1 MSDTDRRQFL
11 KKLAQGSIYAVPVV
25 STLLAPRLVGA
36 QASQMM
42 MMGGGG
48 MMGGMTSGMTSGMM
62 GGMAQ
67 QRNLPEAPWFRPPP
81 GR

>member
-25 STLLAPRLVGA
+25 STLLAPRLVSA

-48 MMGGMTSGMTSGMM
+48 MMGS
-62 GGMAQ
+62 MAQ
-67 QRNLPEAPWFRPPP
+67 QRHLPEAPWFRPPP